1 MVSSFDLNKV
11 NPSVQLQID
20 IILIDRSGDNNYS
33 LNESNSSLMILWRC
47 DSSGQL
53 NYTVCELFPIEIEF
67 A

>member
-33 LNESNSSLMILWRC
+33 LNESNSSLMI
-47 DSSGQL
+47 S
-53 NYTVCELFPIEIEF
+53 
-67 A
+67 